1 MLLPDTVNNPRFVMN
16 RGFSLRSDIQI
27 YLDVLELMH
36 AAAGGE
42 GVKVLFRILN
52 RDRECP
58 ELLVTP

>member
-1 MLLPDTVNNPRFVMN
+1 MN
-16 RGFSLRSDIQI
+16 RGFSLRSDIQV

-36 AAAGGE
+36 AAASGE
-42 GVKVLFRILN
+42 SVEILFRILN